1 MVNFVFQSIK
11 NQYIMYQNLFY
22 DKQINNLFSD
32 KATVNYLLQ
41 FEIALAQAQAL
52 HNVIPMEA
60 AKAIEAVCLVENIDL
75 ENFIL
80 DVRLGAN
87 TPIPLVKQLTTL
99 LKRQNTEGP
108 SDFRFRISD
117 VGDDGRDAI
126 NRVSTATDN
135 RHPTSNLGAKFI
147 HFGATSQ
154 DVVDTATMLQV
165 RDAVLIMDKNVAV
178 LIQQLVFLI
187 ENHRHTLMIGRSFM
201 QQAKPITFGF
211 KVATWLDGLLRS
223 KKRLENLLNTHFTL
237 QLGGAVGNLSSM
249 TDKGWDVIQSMSK
262 ILDLKDPSV
271 SWHTQR
277 DRFVEIATTLGILV
291 GTISKI
297 AKDISLMMQTEIAE
311 VYEPSGAGKG
321 GSSTMPHKRNP
332 VSCIAILAIAQ
343 RMPPLVSTMLAS
355 MTQDHERATG
365 AWHAE
370 WETLADIVKLSGG
383 AVLQAVEMTDG
394 LEVNTDK
401 MLENLDCT
409 EGLIFAEN
417 VSLALSAKIGKAA
430 AHHAVEAACKTAV
443 STKKHLKTV
452 LKSDESVAQCLSS
465 EELKACFDPK
475 NSLGLCDVFIDNV
488 LNLA

>member
-1 MVNFVFQSIK
+1 
-11 NQYIMYQNLFY
+11 MYQNLFY
-22 DKQINNLFSD
+22 DKEINHFFED
-32 KATVNYLLQ
+32 KVTVHYLLQ

-52 HNVIPMEA
+52 HGIIPTEA

-75 ENFIL
+75 ENLIL

-87 TPIPLVKQLTTL
+87 TPIPLIKQLTTL
-99 LKRQNTEGP
+99 LKPQNTEG
-108 SDFRFRISD
+108 
-117 VGDDGRDAI
+117 G
-126 NRVSTATDN
+126 
-135 RHPTSNLGAKFI
+135 KFI

-154 DVVDTATMLQV
+154 DMVDTATMLQV

-211 KVATWLDGLLRS
+211 KVATWLDGLLRL

-249 TDKGWDVIQSMSK
+249 TDKGWEVMQSMSE
-262 ILDLKDPSV
+262 ILNLNTPSV

-277 DRFVEIATTLGILV
+277 DRFVEIGTTLGILV

-343 RMPPLVSTMLAS
+343 RMPPLVATMLAS

-370 WETLADIVKLSGG
+370 WETLADIVQLSGG
-383 AVLQAVEMTDG
+383 TVLQAVEMTNG
-394 LEVNTDK
+394 LEVNAEK
-401 MLENLDCT
+401 MLENLNCT

-430 AHHAVEAACKTAV
+430 AHNLVEAACKTAV
-443 STKKHLKTV
+443 STKKHLKAV
-452 LKSDESVAQCLSS
+452 LKADEAVAQNLSTR
-465 EELKACFDPK
+465 ELETCFDPK
-475 NSLGLCDVFIDNV
+475 NSLGLCDLFIDNV
-488 LNLA
+488 LNLT

>member
-1 MVNFVFQSIK
+1 
-11 NQYIMYQNLFY
+11 MYQNLFY
-22 DKQINNLFSD
+22 DKEINYLFED
-32 KATVNYLLQ
+32 KATINYLLQ

-52 HNVIPMEA
+52 HGVIPTEA
-60 AKAIEAVCLVENIDL
+60 AKAIEGVCLVENIDL
-75 ENFIL
+75 ENLIL

-87 TPIPLVKQLTTL
+87 TSIPLVKQLTTL
-99 LKRQNTEGP
+99 LKCQNTEGA
-108 SDFRFRISD
+108 SNF
-117 VGDDGRDAI
+117 
-126 NRVSTATDN
+126 
-135 RHPTSNLGAKFI
+135 NLGAKFI

-154 DVVDTATMLQV
+154 DVIDTATMLQV
-165 RDAVLIMDKNVAV
+165 RDAVLIIDKNVAV

-187 ENHRHTLMIGRSFM
+187 ENHRNTLMIGRSFM

-211 KVATWLDGLLRS
+211 KAATWLDGLLRS
-223 KKRLENLLNTHFTL
+223 KKRLKNLLNTHFTL

-249 TDKGWDVIQSMSK
+249 TDKGWDVMQSMSK
-262 ILDLKDPSV
+262 ILNLTTPSV

-343 RMPPLVSTMLAS
+343 RLPPLVATMLAS

-394 LEVNTDK
+394 LEVNADK

-430 AHHAVEAACKTAV
+430 AHHTVEAACKVAI
-443 STKKHLKTV
+443 SAKKHLKTI
-452 LKSDESVAQCLSS
+452 LKAEETVAQNLSS
-465 EELKACFDPK
+465 EELEACFDPK

-488 LNLA
+488 LNLT

>member
-1 MVNFVFQSIK
+1 
-11 NQYIMYQNLFY
+11 MYESLFY
-22 DKQINNLFSD
+22 DKQVNHLFSD
-32 KATVNYLLQ
+32 TSTLHYLFQ

-52 HNVIPMEA
+52 QGIIPTA
-60 AKAIEAVCLVENIDL
+60 AAEAIESVCVVENIDMHQL
-75 ENFIL
+75 IL

-87 TPIPLVKQLTTL
+87 TPIPLVKQLTTH
-99 LKRQNTEGP
+99 LKQQNTEG
-108 SDFRFRISD
+108 S
-117 VGDDGRDAI
+117 
-126 NRVSTATDN
+126 
-135 RHPTSNLGAKFI
+135 KFI

-165 RDAVLIMDKNVAV
+165 RDAVQIIHKNVAI
-178 LIQQLVFLI
+178 LCQQLVFLI
-187 ENHRHTLMIGRSFM
+187 ENHRNTLMIGRSFM

-223 KKRLENLLNTHFTL
+223 K

-249 TDKGWDVIQSMSK
+249 PDKGFAVMQSMSD
-262 ILDLKDPSV
+262 ILNLKTPSV

-277 DRFVEIATTLGILV
+277 DRFVEIATSLGILV

-311 VYEPSGAGKG
+311 VFEPSGAGKG

-332 VSCIAILAIAQ
+332 VSCIAVLAVAQ

-370 WETLADIVKLSGG
+370 WEVLADIVKLSGG
-383 AVLQAVEMTDG
+383 AVAQAVEMTNG
-394 LEVNTDK
+394 LEVNTHQ
-401 MLENLDCT
+401 MLKNMDCT

-430 AHHAVEAACKTAV
+430 AHHLVEAACKMCI
-443 STKKHLKTV
+443 STKKHLKLV
-452 LKSDESVAQCLSS
+452 LKADEIVAANLSTTA
-465 EELKACFDPK
+465 LDACFDAN
-475 NSLGLCDVFIDNV
+475 NSLGLCQIFIDNV
-488 LNLA
+488 LKNEIEA

>member
-1 MVNFVFQSIK
+1 
-11 NQYIMYQNLFY
+11 MYQNLFY
-22 DKQINNLFSD
+22 DKEINHLFED
-32 KATVNYLLQ
+32 KATINYLLQ

-75 ENFIL
+75 ENLIL

-99 LKRQNTEGP
+99 LKRQNTEGS
-108 SDFRFRISD
+108 SDFGFRISD
-117 VGDDGRDAI
+117 VG
-126 NRVSTATDN
+126 NVSPNPKSDIQN
-135 RHPTSNLGAKFI
+135 PTSNVGAKFI

-237 QLGGAVGNLSSM
+237 QLGGAVGNLSSV
-249 TDKGWDVIQSMSK
+249 TDKGWEVIQSMSK

-277 DRFVEIATTLGILV
+277 DRFVEIWTTLGILV

-452 LKSDESVAQCLSS
+452 LKSDKSVAQCLSS

-475 NSLGLCDVFIDNV
+475 NSLGLCDVFIDKV
-488 LNLA
+488 LNLT